1 MALSTG
7 CQRCG
12 DCHYLSDDCGE
23 WKMSCC
29 QPSNTRSF
37 VETIA
42 GAAVAV
48 AAVEEAFAAAA
59 VVVYGDCGLSSSS
72 C

>member
-1 MALSTG
+1 
-7 CQRCG
+7 
-12 DCHYLSDDCGE
+12 
-23 WKMSCC
+23 MSCC

-48 AAVEEAFAAAA
+48 AAVEEAFAAAVVA
-59 VVVYGDCGLSSSS
+59 VYDDCGLLSSS